1 MQRPVGKCVDGS
13 TLVDGRGRGRSE
25 RFMHGFAR
33 APHGDKLTNVM
44 TDASSQRNWFL
55 ILDDRPVYDKSFA
68 CAKMAAVRV

>member
-25 RFMHGFAR
+25 RFMHGLPEHHTF
-33 APHGDKLTNVM
+33 M